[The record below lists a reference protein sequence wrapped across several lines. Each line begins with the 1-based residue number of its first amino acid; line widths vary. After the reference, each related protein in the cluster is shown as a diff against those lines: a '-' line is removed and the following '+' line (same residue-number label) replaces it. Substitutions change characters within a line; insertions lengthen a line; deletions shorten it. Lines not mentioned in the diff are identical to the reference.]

1 MIDNFVDFLE
11 KIIIKLFKL
20 LVKALKN
27 VFKSL
32 LKIVFKLTKKLL
44 INLRN
49 YLSKKLNIPK
59 EKFRDYYNKYILA
72 KFLLFKKNIKLFK
85 HKKLLVR
92 FAIVLLF
99 VSVLMSSY
107 FIGPNVVK
115 HYKSTDNSLSFV
127 EYNTHVDN
135 SNNSQVVQV
144 SNTTQNEPAPAPAPE
159 PAPAPA
165 PEPAP
170 TPVDTSYRW
179 PTESNYYIT
188 TYFSR
193 AHDGI
198 DIAGCGWNSNIYAI
212 YSGEV
217 VTSSF
222 TSTNG
227 NYIIIKDDKGVYSM
241 YAHLAN
247 KYVWAGQ
254 RVEKGHVIGGM
265 GATGFAT
272 GTHLHFSTWYGYPYY
287 GGTPFN
293 PYSLY

>member
-1 MIDNFVDFLE
+1 MLDNFIIFIEKLITSFFKFLFRKL
-11 KIIIKLFKL
+11 KIGLIKLFKFL
-20 LVKALKN
+20 YKIIKPYLVK
-27 VFKSL
+27 FKKFISNKFSTQIS
-32 LKIVFKLTKKLL
+32 KIK
-44 INLRN
+44 
-49 YLSKKLNIPK
+49 
-59 EKFRDYYNKYILA
+59 DYYNKYILD
-72 KFLLFKKNIKLFK
+72 KFKILKEKFKNFK
-85 HKKLLVR
+85 HKKLVIR
-92 FAIVLLF
+92 FAVILLF
-99 VSVLMSSY
+99 MSIIMTGYY
-107 FIGPNVVK
+107 FGPTAVK
-115 HYKSTDNSLSFV
+115 HYKSTNNSLDFV
-127 EYNTHVDN
+127 EYNTHIDN
-135 SNNSQVVQV
+135 SKSSSSNANVEKV
-144 SNTTQNEPAPAPAPE
+144 SNEVKQPEPE
-159 PAPAPA
+159 PAPV
-165 PEPAP
+165 
-170 TPVDTSYRW
+170 VDTSYRW
-179 PTESNYYIT
+179 PTEGNYYIT

-254 RVEKGHVIGGM
+254 RVEKGQVIGGM
-265 GATGFAT
+265 GSTGFST